1 MTGFSA
7 QWLALREPA
16 DHRARH
22 PGLCAQMTAY
32 FNTAESGLGR
42 TAERPFRM
50 VDLGCGS
57 GSNLRAIAPALPAH
71 QHWTLVDYDPALLM
85 AARHAL
91 SQWADQVQVSD
102 ARPHSITLVKD
113 HKHIE
118 VTFLQED
125 LAVNVERVLAMPTD
139 LVTAAA
145 FFDLVSPDW
154 LVRFCQALTVPLY
167 TVLTYDGTEIWTPPH
182 AADQKMLQ
190 AFHAHQ
196 ATDKGFGLSA
206 GPDATDILRM
216 ALTARGF
223 HVQVGSSPW
232 QLGASDRDL
241 MSALA
246 SGSAN
251 AVAETKLVAN
261 EDRQDWLSARLR
273 AQSCQIGHWDLFA
286 TPS

>member
-22 PGLCAQMTAY
+22 TELCEQMTAY
-32 FNTAESGLGR
+32 CNTTQPTLGHTAEQ
-42 TAERPFRM
+42 PFRI

-57 GSNLRAIAPALPAH
+57 GSNLRAIAPALPEH

-85 AARHAL
+85 AARQAL
-91 SQWADQVQVSD
+91 SQWADQVLISD
-102 ARPHSITLVKD
+102 TLAHSIGLVKD

-125 LAVNVERVLAMPTD
+125 LAANIERVLAMPVD

-154 LVRFCQALTVPLY
+154 LVRFCQALTVPVY
-167 TVLTYDGTEIWTPPH
+167 TVLTYDGTEIWMPPH
-182 AADQKMLQ
+182 AADDAMLH

-206 GPDATDILRM
+206 GPRATDIMHL
-216 ALTARGF
+216 ALASRGF
-223 HVQVGSSPW
+223 NVQIASSPW
-232 QLGASDRDL
+232 QLRGSDRDL

-246 SGSAN
+246 SGSAA
-251 AVAETKLVAN
+251 AVAETKLVTN
-261 EDRQDWLSARLR
+261 EHIQEWLSTRLS

-286 TPS
+286 TPA